1 MFEGKAKHN
10 KLVLEK
16 ESYMDVKREKEFELI
31 MLDEQNQREVQRGEV
46 RLEDMRQKIQLL
58 KLNQEKIKKESKFVK
73 LMLLFLV
80 KELQS
85 NRFFTDEQ
93 HEGMK
98 GRFL

>member
-46 RLEDMRQKIQLL
+46 RLEDMRQKI
-58 KLNQEKIKKESKFVK
+58 
-73 LMLLFLV
+73 
-80 KELQS
+80 
-85 NRFFTDEQ
+85 
-93 HEGMK
+93 
-98 GRFL
+98 